1 MSWKLVLVAR
11 ASHAALLLFF
21 EIPHYTHNIKT
32 VDYYNSHL
40 RQGGDRLF
48 TGVLAILRSVL
59 CLPTYPSP
67 ETSIEPDCFRVAITS
82 LIGW

>member
-11 ASHAALLLFF
+11 VSHAALLLFF
-21 EIPHYTHNIKT
+21 EIPRYTHNIKT
-32 VDYYNSHL
+32 VDYYNSHV

-67 ETSIEPDCFRVAITS
+67 ETSIDPDCFRVAITS

>member
-48 TGVLAILRSVL
+48 TRVLAILRSVL

-67 ETSIEPDCFRVAITS
+67 ETSIDPDCFRVAITS

>member
-1 MSWKLVLVAR
+1 MSWKLVQVAR

>member
-11 ASHAALLLFF
+11 ALHAALLLFF
-21 EIPHYTHNIKT
+21 EIPHYTHNNKT

-59 CLPTYPSP
+59 CLPTNPSP
-67 ETSIEPDCFRVAITS
+67 ETLIDPDCFRVAITS

>member
-48 TGVLAILRSVL
+48 TGVLAILRSGL

-67 ETSIEPDCFRVAITS
+67 ETSIDPDCFRVAITS